1 MNVGQSV
8 DDLTAFV
15 ENRGSVDTA
24 FGVCGERVDV
34 ASLTRRVGERSGDAS
49 CVSLSWR
56 RGPSSRRSLVVV
68 VAAVALVAVAL
79 VAVALVA
86 GEKE

>member
-1 MNVGQSV
+1 MNVGRSV

-68 VAAVALVAVAL
+68 VVAAAVAL